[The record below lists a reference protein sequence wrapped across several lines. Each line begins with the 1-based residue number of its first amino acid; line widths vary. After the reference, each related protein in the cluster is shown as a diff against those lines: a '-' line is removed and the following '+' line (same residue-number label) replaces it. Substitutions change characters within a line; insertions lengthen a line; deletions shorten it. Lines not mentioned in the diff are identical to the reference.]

1 MLKINNYVNI
11 LLFIG
16 LSLLIISFN
25 TFSSISTEL
34 QTILPNSEKKELLNE
49 FNKFQNTKK
58 IFLIVE
64 GLDNNS
70 LIKIKKLEEE
80 FNKIDS
86 VTLDKLHRNK
96 KLEKYKDDYKFF
108 IEDIDKNSFDKLYIT
123 KKLEEIKYNLINSTF
138 SFFIDKK
145 DPLDIF
151 KENISVNTLS
161 FKNNHLIIKDSA
173 YISIFNLDNAVNSTS
188 QYERIYDAINSVTL
202 TEKGIK
208 VFSPIFYFVENSR
221 IIKEDVNDI
230 IIFSTAILLL
240 LYLVILRNLK
250 LLVNT
255 LITLTSSIFLALFI
269 CSFIFDKLSIFVI
282 VFGISIS
289 TVAIDYMFH
298 HYVHKY
304 YEEKKGFNKDV
315 FLGMITTV
323 GAFTILSFVSFDLI
337 KQICYFSIISL
348 LFSYIQFAFFYP
360 KIKFSQKNI
369 STKYY
374 KLYSKMKPIYVI
386 AFTLVLIILSIGKFN
401 FDLNLKNLD
410 INNVQLKQKEDYF
423 NNKLNLNKNIP
434 VLIKAKSIDKLIE
447 NARILK
453 NEYSNSYIPISVL
466 ISEKEFSNKKLLLE
480 NINLKEIKNELDEKS
495 IKFGF
500 KANYFKDAYVLNY
513 EKPIYTNESIKDLG
527 IEIIEFKDSFLT
539 YANLPKDKIEEFSK
553 YDFVEN
559 ISIKTMFEENLTSIY
574 DELFIYGA
582 ITIIFI
588 LIMVFLSTK
597 DNFLIS
603 LTYLIFPISLIVS
616 LSYFMTFNILHFFML
631 FVIISISIDF
641 GIYLGSKDLDKST
654 YKAVLFS
661 LLSTFAGFG
670 VLIFSKINALFSIG
684 IIASIG
690 IFAIAI
696 LIIILKRPLND
707 SKSI

>member
-1 MLKINNYVNI
+1 MLKLNNYINI
-11 LLFIG
+11 LVLIV
-16 LSLLIISFN
+16 LTLLIISFN
-25 TFSSISTEL
+25 SFKSISTEL

-49 FNKFQNTKK
+49 FNNFKNSKK
-58 IFLIVE
+58 IFLSVE

-70 LIKIKKLEEE
+70 LIKIKKLENE
-80 FNKIDS
+80 FDKIDG
-86 VTLDKLHRNK
+86 VTFEKLHRNK
-96 KLEKYKDDYKFF
+96 KLEKYKEDYKFF
-108 IEDIDKNSFDKLYIT
+108 IEDINKNSFDKLNIT

-138 SFFIDKK
+138 SFSIDKK

-151 KENISVNTLS
+151 KEKISLNTLS
-161 FKNNHLIIKDSA
+161 LKNNHLAIKESA
-173 YISIFNLDNAVNSTS
+173 YISIFNLNNNINSVS
-188 QYERIYDAINSVTL
+188 QYERIYDEINNIIL
-202 TEKGIK
+202 TDKEIK
-208 VFSPIFYFVENSR
+208 VFSSIFYFVENSR
-221 IIKEDVNDI
+221 IIKNDVNNI
-230 IIFSTAILLL
+230 ILFSTTILLL

-250 LLVNT
+250 LLINT
-255 LITLTSSIFLALFI
+255 LITLTSSIFLALFV
-269 CSFIFDKLSIFVI
+269 CSFIFDKLSIFVM

-298 HYVHKY
+298 HYVHKF
-304 YEEKKGFNKDV
+304 YEEKRGFNKEV

-323 GAFTILSFVSFDLI
+323 GAFAILSFVSFDLI

-348 LFSYIQFAFFYP
+348 LFSYVQFAFFYP

-369 STKYY
+369 NTNNY
-374 KLYSKMKPIYVI
+374 KLYSKIKPIY
-386 AFTLVLIILSIGKFN
+386 LIVFSLILMIFSIYKFN

-423 NNKLNLNKNIP
+423 NKKLNLNQNIP
-434 VLIKAKSIDKLIE
+434 TLIKANSIDKLIE

-453 NEYSNSYIPISVL
+453 NEYPNSYIPISIL
-466 ISEKEFSNKKLLLE
+466 INEKEFSNKKLLLE
-480 NINLKEIKNELDEKS
+480 SINLKEIKNELDKKS
-495 IKFGF
+495 NDLGF

-513 EKPIYTNESIKDLG
+513 EKPSYTEDLIKDLG
-527 IEIIEFKDSFLT
+527 IEIIKFKDSFLT
-539 YANLPKDKIEEFSK
+539 YANLPKDKIEELSK
-553 YDFVEN
+553 YDFIEN
-559 ISIKTMFEENLTSIY
+559 ISIKTMFEENLISIY
-574 DELFIYGA
+574 DELFIYGS

-588 LIMVFLSTK
+588 LLMVFLSTK

-603 LTYLIFPISLIVS
+603 LTYLIFPISMVVS

-690 IFAIAI
+690 ILAITI
-696 LIIILKRPLND
+696 LIIILKRPMND